1 MSIVS
6 PPGPVSPRGS
16 QLARRLLG
24 WLGWQLHFDGLPT
37 AQGVIVVYPHT
48 SNWDFPVGLLAKW
61 AMGFDA
67 HFLGKHTLFRIPL
80 FGAWLRW
87 IGGVPVDRAG
97 AQGVVGQMVALLEA
111 KKAQGTPC
119 WLAITP
125 EGTRSWRPAWRS
137 GFYRLALAAQVPVG
151 LAVLDFGRK
160 QVRLVDF
167 VSLSGEV
174 EADMAR
180 IARGFDGAVAC
191 RPALAAPIR
200 LDSPKDDA

>member
-1 MSIVS
+1 MSIAS
-6 PPGPVSPRGS
+6 PPGKVSPRGS
-16 QLARRLLG
+16 LLARRLLG
-24 WLGWQLHFDGLPT
+24 WLGWQLHFDGLPS

-97 AQGVVGQMVALLEA
+97 AQGVVGQMVELLQA
-111 KKAQGTPC
+111 KKAEGTPC

-180 IARGFDGAVAC
+180 IARGFDGAVGC
-191 RPALAAPIR
+191 LPALAAPIR